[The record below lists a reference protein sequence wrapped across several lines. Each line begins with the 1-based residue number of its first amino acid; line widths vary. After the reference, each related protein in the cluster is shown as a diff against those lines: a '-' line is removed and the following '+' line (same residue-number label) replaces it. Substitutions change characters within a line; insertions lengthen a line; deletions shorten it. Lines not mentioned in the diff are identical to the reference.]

1 MRKIFSTLLIVL
13 CMLVFTGCNSGS
25 IDYDLASGGN
35 QVTYTTVMNMEKNPK
50 EYLNKS
56 FKIKGKIRSN
66 GSSYY
71 YMTGTYDSCC
81 VWDIEVRTASDNL
94 ELTTTS
100 KNITA
105 IGTYKSSKVNGR
117 TGYYLEIS
125 EFV

>member
-13 CMLVFTGCNSGS
+13 CLLVFTGCNSGS